1 MSQVQL
7 SAALRSLLQ
16 QGCKD
21 LQIEDICYCYDIQTP
36 SDWGRKMGSHKHL
49 IRHFTKRRKLF
60 ASSVKGLSLWR
71 QKILFLKNMEEV
83 VGQLYSHSV
92 CVWSN
97 RTLPRGMKR
106 YLDSQQIEGIVT
118 VSVSCP
124 VSPQLMGRFNLILHK
139 SEQVNDLLGRIDEV
153 EIYLSRL
160 QTKIALD
167 HGTEINPL
175 VDYNIISPISAYIL
189 THLANGLDREEI
201 SSQLSLTLRGVDYHL
216 SVLKQTL
223 NARNIAQLVHEAG
236 KLSLL

>member
-1 MSQVQL
+1 MTQVSL
-7 SAALRSLLQ
+7 SAALSSLLQ

-21 LQIEDICYCYDIQTP
+21 LQIDDICYCYDIQTP
-36 SDWGRKMGSHKHL
+36 SNWGRRMSSHKHL
-49 IRHFTKRRKLF
+49 IHKFTKRRKLF
-60 ASSVKGLSLWR
+60 ASSLKGQSLWR
-71 QKILFLKNMEEV
+71 QKVLFLKNMEEV

-97 RTLPRGMKR
+97 RTLPGGMKR
-106 YLDSQQIEGIVT
+106 YLDSQQIQGIVT

-124 VSPQLMGRFNLILHK
+124 ISPQLTGRFNLILHQ
-139 SEQVNDLLGRIDEV
+139 SEQVSDLLGRINEV
-153 EIYLSRL
+153 ENYLSRL
-160 QTKIALD
+160 QTEIALH

-175 VDYNIISPISAYIL
+175 VDYNIVSPISAYIL

-201 SSQLSLTLRGVDYHL
+201 SSLLSLTLRGVDYHL

-223 NARNIAQLVHEAG
+223 NARNTAQLVHEAA